1 MELSLNQA
9 TTRPYPLIATAEAA
23 ARVGI
28 RHIGLWI
35 EPVEETGIA
44 RTQQLLAD
52 NGLSVSSVCRAGFLA
67 DKEGAELRA
76 AVDGVKTGP

>member
-23 ARVGI
+23 ARAGI

-35 EPVEETGIA
+35 EPA
-44 RTQQLLAD
+44 RRDRYCPHAAAARRQRFVRQLRLQ
-52 NGLSVSSVCRAGFLA
+52 GRVPG
-67 DKEGAELRA
+67 
-76 AVDGVKTGP
+76 